1 VRELVVARHGESEAS
16 VLLRLNGDPAVDV
29 DLTERGREQ
38 ARALGEAAG
47 PVDLVAHS
55 EFLRTKQTAELAW
68 PGTPTLVVPDLNETR
83 FGSFEGTLWDD
94 GYGEWV
100 GTSDPEEDCP
110 GGGDSR
116 VAALRRYLRG
126 FRILLE
132 RPEERLAFVG
142 HGAQIR
148 YLLLAR
154 DGLTPTPL
162 LEMVDLAK
170 PIRFSRDE
178 LEAALERLD
187 AWVASPAW

>member
-1 VRELVVARHGESEAS
+1 LRTLLVARHGESEAS
-16 VLLRLNGDPAVDV
+16 VLLRLNGDPTVRV
-29 DLTERGREQ
+29 GLTALGREQ
-38 ARALGEAAG
+38 ARALGETAG

-68 PGTPTLVVPDLNETR
+68 PGTPTLVVPELNETR

-100 GTSDPEEDCP
+100 GTAGPDDECP
-110 GGGDSR
+110 GGGESR

-126 FRILLE
+126 FRVLLE
-132 RPEERLAFVG
+132 RPEERLALVG

-154 DGLTPTPL
+154 DGVTPTPL
-162 LEMVDLAK
+162 LEMVELAK
-170 PIRFSRDE
+170 PNPFSRDE
-178 LEAALERLD
+178 LAAALERLD